1 MLINICFG
9 FMMLIVSLI
18 GYTSVLVLMVA
29 HDDALSLVQTDSGAR
44 AAGNLDFLVACLSS
58 AILIQAVNVNT
69 RREEGRGRSDL
80 FPSTHWSVVVAA
92 RGMAS
97 RTESPTQS
105 ATRSMLGNSR
115 TQTFRAF
122 TTSETEKILVRVP

>member
-44 AAGNLDFLVACLSS
+44 AARNRNFFRGLACL
-58 AILIQAVNVNT
+58 L
-69 RREEGRGRSDL
+69 RL
-80 FPSTHWSVVVAA
+80 
-92 RGMAS
+92 
-97 RTESPTQS
+97 
-105 ATRSMLGNSR
+105 
-115 TQTFRAF
+115 
-122 TTSETEKILVRVP
+122 